1 MAARRGMVQRHAGVR
16 CGFVEP
22 VAEAVA
28 AETADAHEVD
38 ILHVAARLQVADQPA
53 EGGGLDPVAGDVIGK
68 GGGHGGRSPVAPAV
82 PSRYGRT
89 ARRQEDQPLTRHVEP
104 RSRRVKVLATL
115 GPASNTEDRIAALL
129 AAGADAFRVNMSHG
143 TQPEKAALIA
153 AIRAV
158 EKTTGRP
165 LTILA
170 DLQGPKL
177 RVGAFAGG
185 SAQLENGAAFRLD
198 RDPAQG
204 DAARVCLPHRELF
217 AALAPGARLLVDDG
231 KLVLRVRS
239 VGADAIDTVV
249 EVGGTI
255 SNNKGVNV
263 PDVVVPLPALTAK
276 DRSDLTFALDQGVD
290 WVALSFV
297 QRPEDVAEARALI
310 GGRAALLAKIEKPAA
325 LERLAE
331 ILELADAV
339 MVARGDLGVELPP
352 QQVPPAQKRIVAM
365 ARALGK
371 PVVVATQMLE
381 SMILSPAPTRAEV
394 SDVATAIYDGADAV
408 MLSAE
413 SAAGKFPVE
422 AVAMMDAIAREVEAD
437 PGYFARVHFSDGA
450 AGGTTADAMTAA
462 AASIS
467 RTIGAKAIVCFT
479 ISGSTARRAARERA
493 ALPVLCLTPK
503 LATARRVGLVWG
515 IHAVVTRDV
524 ASFEEMVEK
533 AKRMALRSKIAAG
546 GDPLV
551 LIAGVPFSTPGT
563 TNVVHVVRLTGQ
575 ELVGH

>member
-1 MAARRGMVQRHAGVR
+1 MANH
-16 CGFVEP
+16 
-22 VAEAVA
+22 
-28 AETADAHEVD
+28 
-38 ILHVAARLQVADQPA
+38 L
-53 EGGGLDPVAGDVIGK
+53 
-68 GGGHGGRSPVAPAV
+68 
-82 PSRYGRT
+82 
-89 ARRQEDQPLTRHVEP
+89 EP
-104 RSRRVKVLATL
+104 RARRVKVLATL
-115 GPASNTEDRIAALL
+115 GPASNTQTMIAALL

-143 TQPEKAALIA
+143 TLPEKAALIT

-158 EKTTGRP
+158 EKSHGRP

-177 RVGAFAGG
+177 RVGRFAGG
-185 SAQLENGAAFRLD
+185 SVILQNGAAFRLD
-198 RDPAQG
+198 TDAAPG
-204 DAARVCLPHRELF
+204 GAARVWLPHRELF
-217 AALAPGARLLVDDG
+217 AALAPGARLLIDDG
-231 KLVLRVRS
+231 KLVLRVTA
-239 VGADAIDTVV
+239 VAPTTIDCRV
-249 EVGGTI
+249 EVGGKI
-255 SNNKGVNV
+255 SDNKGVNV
-263 PDVVVPLPALTAK
+263 PDVIVPLPALTAK
-276 DRSDLTFALDQGVD
+276 DRTDLTFALEQGVD
-290 WVALSFV
+290 WIALSFV

-310 GGRAALLAKIEKPAA
+310 GGKAALLAKIEKPAA

-381 SMILSPAPTRAEV
+381 SMIVSPSPTRAEV

-413 SAAGKFPVE
+413 SAAGQFPVE

-437 PGYFARVHFSDGA
+437 PGYFARVHFTDGNH
-450 AGGTTADAMTAA
+450 GGTTADAMTAA

-467 RTIGAKAIVCFT
+467 RTVGARAIVCFT
-479 ISGSTARRAARERA
+479 MSGSTARRAARERA
-493 ALPVLCLTPK
+493 ALPVLCLTPRI
-503 LATARRVGLVWG
+503 ATARRMGIVWG
-515 IHAVVTRDV
+515 VHAVVTRDV
-524 ASFEEMVEK
+524 TAFEEMVEK
-533 AKRMALRSKIAAG
+533 AKRMALRSKLAKG

-563 TNVVHVVRLTGQ
+563 TNVVHVVRLTGN